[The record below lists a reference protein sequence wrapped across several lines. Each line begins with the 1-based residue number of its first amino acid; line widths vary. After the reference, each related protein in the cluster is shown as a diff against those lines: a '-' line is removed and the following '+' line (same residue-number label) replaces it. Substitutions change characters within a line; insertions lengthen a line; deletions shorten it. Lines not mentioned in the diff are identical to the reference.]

1 MEITTSTA
9 RPEAEVLVVPLFE
22 GESGVRGV
30 PAVADAVARG
40 EVKGTS
46 NEVWTTR
53 DGDQRVLVV
62 GAGKRAVADE
72 TRLRRV
78 FGTVGRSLRER
89 YASAAVLL
97 RADAQAQ
104 AAAEGIMAGAYEP
117 DLLKTERSA
126 TKLERVVLVAKGN
139 VRSAVRAGAAI
150 GEGVNLARELVAL
163 PPNELT
169 PTTFAERAKA
179 ALAPAG
185 VKVEILKGAKLQR
198 FGGLLGVAKGS
209 DEPPTL
215 ISMRWE
221 PPRAKKGTILG
232 LVGKGV
238 TFDSGGLSLKP
249 NDGMTWMKGDMGGGA
264 AVVGAMRAIAELGV
278 PLTVKAAVPAT
289 ENMPSGHA
297 TRVGDVLRLYSGKTA
312 EILNTDAE
320 GRLILHDALAW
331 LCEQDVTHVVDAA
344 TLTGAIE
351 VALGRHAIG
360 VMGRPDAFVDR
371 VVRASRRAGE
381 RAWPMPLY
389 AEYREQLRSDVA
401 DFKNIGGRGG
411 GAITAAWFLAEG
423 VPDTVQWAHLDIAAV
438 AWDDRRPYRAPG
450 ATGAGVAAFVRLAQ
464 ELAGRA

>member
-1 MEITTSTA
+1 MEITGSTA
-9 RPEAEVLVVPLFE
+9 RPEADVLVVPLFE
-22 GESGVRGV
+22 GESGVKDV
-30 PAVADAVARG
+30 PAVAQAVERG
-40 EVKGTS
+40 EVKGKA
-46 NEVWTTR
+46 NEVWTMS
-53 DGDQRVLVV
+53 DGDGRVLVV
-62 GAGKRAVADE
+62 GAGKRADADD
-72 TRLRRV
+72 TRLRRT
-78 FGTVGRSLRER
+78 FGTAGRAIRTR
-89 YASAAVLL
+89 YASANVLL
-97 RADAQAQ
+97 RSDAQAQ
-104 AAAEGIMAGAYEP
+104 AAAEGILLGSYEP
-117 DLLKTERSA
+117 DLLKSERSA
-126 TKLERVVLVAKGN
+126 TKLERVHLIAKGN
-139 VRSAVRAGAAI
+139 VRTALRI
-150 GEGVNLARELVAL
+150 GHVVGEATNLARELVTM

-179 ALAPAG
+179 ELAGVG
-185 VKVEILKGAKLQR
+185 VKVEILRGAKLAK

-221 PPRAKKGTILG
+221 PTRAKKGTVLG

-249 NDGMTWMKGDMGGGA
+249 ADSMTWMKGDMGGGA
-264 AVVGAMRAIAELGV
+264 AVIAAMKAIAQLGL

-289 ENMPSGHA
+289 ENMPSGKA

-331 LCEQDVTHVVDAA
+331 LGEQGVTHLADAA

-351 VALGRHAIG
+351 VALGNHAIG

-371 VVRASRRAGE
+371 VVRASRHGGE
-381 RAWPMPLY
+381 RAWSLPLY
-389 AEYREQLRSDVA
+389 GEYREQIRSDIA

-423 VPDTVQWAHLDIAAV
+423 VPDDIPWAHLDIAGV
-438 AWDDRRPYRAPG
+438 AWGDRKPYRAAG
-450 ATGAGVAAFVRLAQ
+450 ATGAGVGAFVRLAQ
-464 ELAGRA
+464 ELAGKA